1 MNSNLYQI
9 RLPWVG
15 TNEFEHESWN
25 DCEMFEN
32 IEHFNFDKKLTRYS
46 KRFNSI
52 ELDISFQAGSKKS
65 KYTTENIK
73 AWIQLV
79 NKPFIF
85 NVKLS
90 GHITHI
96 TFFDKETLELL
107 WENWWNITKH
117 LGDYLGCIIVEFND
131 LCPWDNEWLD
141 KLEHFVD
148 LLEKSKER
156 DNFKEIKIVCEFKH
170 SSFYNEI
177 MYHFMRKHNW
187 CVARIHS
194 VNKLPDTKNI
204 ELGCIMTYDYIYDEW
219 IDPIIEGWSPDVR
232 TANFTY
238 YKLYGVD
245 GFRSGVYSPIDDVW
259 NVCLHHLEKMVNS
272 QEETFLF
279 MNNTYF
285 PLTIDYELKEGYPTI
300 TNPPAVADCD
310 SVYNKYPRIINH
322 KVDDNIVI
330 KRKTYIAK
338 YKIDIEEFKKLGEI
352 EKIKKIKE
360 LEYKKINNIVDCR
373 YEEKIEISDKKFQ
386 SEIINE
392 MKQKEY
398 NEKNNKNNE
407 NNKNNDKNNDNQNND
422 KDTLDDSSDIIEL
435 NDINTDDNKLYFDNK
450 NNNYLCNNFKLK
462 NEFKIDDLLF
472 INVDH
477 YLYYCE
483 YNYTTNDEIINKKL
497 KEYSN
502 FILNC
507 DTFSKAE
514 CLYKK
519 KYTSNSNS
527 LINKKKKHLGTINK
541 IIKNYQ
547 DVEKDNNWNN
557 IKKDLIKKALLEKF
571 KNVKLKKLLLETED
585 KHLIYKKDKNNLLGI
600 LLMEVRKKLKN

>member
-65 KYTTENIK
+65 KYTIENIK

-117 LGDYLGCIIVEFND
+117 LGDFLGCIIVEFND
-131 LCPWDNEWLD
+131 LCPWDNEWLE

-148 LLEKSKER
+148 LLEKSKKK

-232 TANFTY
+232 TADFTY

-245 GFRSGVYSPIDDVW
+245 GFRSGVYSPVDDIW
-259 NVCLHHLEKMVNS
+259 NVCLNHLEKIVNS

-310 SVYNKYPRIINH
+310 SVYNKYPRIINQ
-322 KVDDNIVI
+322 KVDDNII
-330 KRKTYIAK
+330 IERKKYIAK
-338 YKIDIEEFKKLGEI
+338 YNIDISEFKKLGEI

-360 LEYKKINNIVDCR
+360 LEYKKINNIIDCR

-392 MKQKEY
+392 MKQKEV
-398 NEKNNKNNE
+398 NEKHTKFNESNESNESCDNDSMNDSSEINDNSYDNNE
-407 NNKNNDKNNDNQNND
+407 DTEDNV
-422 KDTLDDSSDIIEL
+422 I
-435 NDINTDDNKLYFDNK
+435 YFDNK
-450 NNNYLCNNFKLK
+450 KNNYLCNNYKFKS
-462 NEFKIDDLLF
+462 EFKINDNIF
-472 INVDH
+472 INIDH

-483 YNYTTNDEIINKKL
+483 YNYDSKNKELNKKL
-497 KEYSN
+497 NEYCN
-502 FILNC
+502 YILNC
-507 DTFSKAE
+507 DTFNKVE

-519 KYTSNSNS
+519 KYASNANS
-527 LINKKKKHLGTINK
+527 LINKKKKDLGYLNK
-541 IIKNYQ
+541 IIKKYE
-547 DVEKDNNWNN
+547 DIKKDNNWNN
-557 IKKDLIKKALLEKF
+557 KKIMFMKKGLLEKF
-571 KNVKLKKLLLETED
+571 KDEKLKKLLLSTEN
-585 KHLIYKKDKNNLLGI
+585 KKLIYKKDKNNILGV
-600 LLMEVRKKLKN
+600 LLMELRDELKN